1 MNTQHQQHLRGLV
14 AATYTPFHP
23 NGALNLDAVES
34 QAGNLLRQNLTT
46 AFISGSTG
54 ESHSLSLAERR
65 QLTQRWIEVARSTS
79 LRIVVHVGSNCLE
92 DAKTLATQ
100 AGQLGALAISAL
112 APSHF
117 KPSTLA
123 VLVEWCAEIAAAA
136 PETPFYF
143 YDIPALTHTNF
154 SMPAFLAQAG
164 DRIPTLRGIKF
175 TNYDLMAYQLC
186 LEMSGG
192 AFDILWGV
200 DESLL
205 GALALGAR
213 GAVGSSYNLA
223 APVYQRLLLAF
234 ERGDLATARQEQF
247 RSVQLINLLARYGY
261 LGAAKA
267 VMKMLGVDVG
277 PARPPNT
284 NPTPEEAVKLQ
295 GELEHLGFFEWV
307 AAAKPGTAA
316 LTPGE

>member
-1 MNTQHQQHLRGLV
+1 MAWSPPPIPLPSER
-14 AATYTPFHP
+14 
-23 NGALNLDAVES
+23 ALNLDAVES
-34 QAGNLLRQNLTT
+34 QAGNLLKQNLTT
-46 AFISGSTG
+46 AFIGGSTG

-92 DAKTLATQ
+92 DAKTLAAQ

-154 SMPAFLAQAG
+154 SMPTLLAQAG

-205 GALALGAR
+205 GARSGRA
-213 GAVGSSYNLA
+213 GSGG
-223 APVYQRLLLAF
+223 Q
-234 ERGDLATARQEQF
+234 
-247 RSVQLINLLARYGY
+247 QL
-261 LGAAKA
+261 
-267 VMKMLGVDVG
+267 
-277 PARPPNT
+277 
-284 NPTPEEAVKLQ
+284 
-295 GELEHLGFFEWV
+295 
-307 AAAKPGTAA
+307 
-316 LTPGE
+316 